1 MSIDLS
7 EFAGNAMLDT
17 IGRMM
22 DGGIIEL
29 MSDDRVLARLQLSS
43 PSAMPASEGELVFNA
58 IIDEDAALAPGI
70 ATSARVVGRT
80 GIEIFSCDVGD
91 DQSDAVVKLNT
102 TKIFRGGPVRLTS
115 FRLAMP

>member
-43 PSAMPASEGELVFNA
+43 PSAMPASEAILIFNT
-58 IIDEDAALAPGI
+58 IIDEDAAIGQGI
-70 ATSARVVGRT
+70 ATSARIIGRT
-80 GIEIFSCDVGD
+80 GVEIFSCDVGD
-91 DQSDAVVKLNT
+91 DKSDAVIRLNT
-102 TKIFRGGPVRLTS
+102 TKIFKGGPVRLTS
-115 FRLAMP
+115 FKLAMP